1 MNSAKLVEVKKIDS
15 DKMGGFIKLYAHGKL
30 GLLFEGHK
38 EYRAVAE
45 ECFKRALNI
54 RITVDDIQFVRS
66 MRDRGTPETAITEF
80 LNSCSIFDEVHLGR
94 LNQ

>member
-1 MNSAKLVEVKKIDS
+1 MNSAKLVEVKKIDPETMS
-15 DKMGGFIKLYAHGKL
+15 GFIKLYAHGKL
-30 GLLFEGHK
+30 GLLFDGPE
-38 EYRAVAE
+38 EYQAVAE
-45 ECFKRALNI
+45 ECFKRALDI

-66 MRDRGTPETAITEF
+66 MRDSGTPETAINEF